1 MIGSQTEL
9 DGQSEIEQGKR
20 MTGTPHIEAAKGDFA
35 ETVLMPGDPLRAQA
49 LAEKHLDDVRQVNRV
64 RNMFGFTGT
73 FKGKPVSIMGSGMG
87 MPSISIY
94 AHELFDYYGV
104 KQIIRVGT
112 CGGLLDDMQVGD
124 LVMASAASTDTAM
137 NRQRFGG
144 WDFSASAD
152 FDLLRR
158 VHDKA
163 TQEGLKIRTGNVFS
177 SDWFYHPDA
186 DFIEKMQKMGILAL
200 DMESA
205 ALYALAQQHGRR
217 ALTILS
223 VSDVIPT
230 GERASHETRQNA
242 FAKVIEVVLDAV
254 LETDAGS

>member
-1 MIGSQTEL
+1 
-9 DGQSEIEQGKR
+9 
-20 MTGTPHIEAAKGDFA
+20 MTGTPHIEASRGDFA

-49 LAEKHLDDVRQVNRV
+49 LAKNHLDDVRLVNSV
-64 RNMFGFTGT
+64 RNMLGFTGT

-112 CGGLLDDMQVGD
+112 CGGLLADMQVGD
-124 LVMASAASTDTAM
+124 LVLASAASTDSAM

-144 WDFSASAD
+144 WDFSAGAD
-152 FDLLRR
+152 FQLLHKVRETAIQR
-158 VHDKA
+158 
-163 TQEGLKIRTGNVFS
+163 GLKIRTGNVFA
-177 SDWFYHPDA
+177 SDWFYHPDEA
-186 DFIEKMQKMGILAL
+186 FIEKVQKMGILAL

-205 ALYALAQQHGRR
+205 ALYALAQQHNRR

-230 GERASHETRQNA
+230 NEHASHETRQNA
-242 FAKVIEVVLDAV
+242 FGAVIEVVLEAV
-254 LETDAGS
+254 LEPGPAR

>member
-1 MIGSQTEL
+1 
-9 DGQSEIEQGKR
+9 
-20 MTGTPHIEAAKGDFA
+20 MTGTPHIEAARGDFA

-49 LAEKHLDDVRQVNRV
+49 LAKNHLDDVRLVNSV
-64 RNMFGFTGT
+64 RNMLGFTGKY
-73 FKGKPVSIMGSGMG
+73 KGRPVSIMGSGMG

-112 CGGLLDDMQVGD
+112 CGGLLADMQVGD
-124 LVMASAASTDTAM
+124 LVLASAASTDSAM
-137 NRQRFGG
+137 NRQRFSG
-144 WDFSASAD
+144 WDFAAGAD
-152 FDLLRR
+152 SELLGK
-158 VHDKA
+158 VHEKA
-163 TQEGLKIRTGNVFS
+163 IQMGQKIRIGNVFA
-177 SDWFYHPDA
+177 SDWFYHPDEN
-186 DFIEKMQKMGILAL
+186 FIDQVQKMGILAL

-230 GERASHETRQNA
+230 GEQASHETRQNA
-242 FAKVIEVVLDAV
+242 FGAVIEIVLDAV
-254 LETDAGS
+254 LEPENQV

>member
-1 MIGSQTEL
+1 
-9 DGQSEIEQGKR
+9 
-20 MTGTPHIEAAKGDFA
+20 MTGTPHIGAMKGQFA

-49 LAEKHLDDVRQVNRV
+49 LADNHLEDVKLVTSV

-73 FKGKPVSIMGSGMG
+73 FRGKPVSIMGSGMG

-94 AHELFDYYGV
+94 AHELFDFYGV

-112 CGGLLDDMQVGD
+112 CGGLLADMQVGD
-124 LVMASAASTDTAM
+124 LVLASAASTDSAM

-144 WDFSASAD
+144 WDYSASAD
-152 FDLLRR
+152 FELLRR
-158 VHDKA
+158 VYEKA
-163 TQEGLKIRTGNVFS
+163 AAVGLKIRTGNVFS
-177 SDWFYHPDA
+177 SDWFYHPDE
-186 DFIEKMQKMGILAL
+186 DFIEKVQKMGILAL

-205 ALYALAQQHGRR
+205 ALYALAHQHGKR

-242 FAKVIEVVLDAV
+242 FGAVIELVLEAVLD
-254 LETDAGS
+254 TGPDA

>member
-1 MIGSQTEL
+1 
-9 DGQSEIEQGKR
+9 
-20 MTGTPHIEAAKGDFA
+20 MTGTLHIEALKGQFA
-35 ETVLMPGDPLRAQA
+35 DTVLMPGDPLRAQA
-49 LAEKHLDDVRQVNRV
+49 LANNHLDNAKLVTSV
-64 RNMFGFTGT
+64 RNMLGFTGT

-112 CGGLLDDMQVGD
+112 CGGLLADMQVGD
-124 LVMASAASTDTAM
+124 LVLASAAGTDSAM

-144 WDFSASAD
+144 YDFSASAD
-152 FDLLRR
+152 FELLRQ
-158 VHDKA
+158 VYDKA
-163 TQEGLKIRTGNVFS
+163 LQRDLKIRTGNVFS
-177 SDWFYHPDA
+177 SDWFYHPDET
-186 DFIEKMQKMGILAL
+186 FIDTMQKMGILAL

-205 ALYALAQQHGRR
+205 ALYALAHQHGRR
-217 ALTILS
+217 ALTMLS

-242 FAKVIEVVLDAV
+242 FGAVIQVVLDAV
-254 LETDAGS
+254 LETEPEA

>member
-1 MIGSQTEL
+1 
-9 DGQSEIEQGKR
+9 
-20 MTGTPHIEAAKGDFA
+20 MTGTPHIEAARGDFA
-35 ETVLMPGDPLRAQA
+35 ETVLMPGDPLRAKA
-49 LAEKHLDDVRQVNRV
+49 LAESHLEDVRMVNSV

-73 FKGKPVSIMGSGMG
+73 FRGQPVSIMGSGMG

-112 CGGLLDDMQVGD
+112 CGGLLADMQVGD
-124 LVMASAASTDTAM
+124 LVLASAASTDSAM
-137 NRQRFGG
+137 NQQRFSG
-144 WDFSASAD
+144 WDFAAGAD

-158 VHDKA
+158 VHEKA
-163 TQEGLKIRTGNVFS
+163 VQKGLKIRTGNVFA
-177 SDWFYHPDA
+177 SDWFYHPDEA
-186 DFIEKMQKMGILAL
+186 FIDKVQKMGILAL

-242 FAKVIEVVLDAV
+242 FGKVIDVVLEAV
-254 LETDAGS
+254 LEPETAQ

>member
-1 MIGSQTEL
+1 
-9 DGQSEIEQGKR
+9 
-20 MTGTPHIEAAKGDFA
+20 MTGTPHIEANKGDFA

-49 LAEKHLDDVRQVNRV
+49 LAKNHLEDVRQVNSV
-64 RNMFGFTGT
+64 RNMLGFTGT
-73 FKGKPVSIMGSGMG
+73 FKGKRVSIMGSGMG

-94 AHELFDYYGV
+94 AHELFDYYDV

-112 CGGLLDDMQVGD
+112 CGGLLADMQLGD
-124 LVMASAASTDTAM
+124 LVLASAASTDSSM
-137 NRQRFGG
+137 NRQRFGD
-144 WDFSASAD
+144 WDFAANAD
-152 FDLLRR
+152 FDLLQR

-163 TQEGLKIRTGNVFS
+163 VQTGLKIRTGNVFA
-177 SDWFYHPDA
+177 SDWFYHPDEA
-186 DFIEKMQKMGILAL
+186 FIEKVQNMGVLAL

-205 ALYALAQQHGRR
+205 ALYALAQQHNRR

-242 FAKVIEVVLDAV
+242 FGKVIEVVLEAV
-254 LETDAGS
+254 LEPENTA

>member
-1 MIGSQTEL
+1 
-9 DGQSEIEQGKR
+9 
-20 MTGTPHIEAAKGDFA
+20 MTGTPHIEAARGDFA

-49 LAEKHLDDVRQVNRV
+49 LAKNYLQDVRQVNSV
-64 RNMFGFTGT
+64 RNMLGFTGT
-73 FKGKPVSIMGSGMG
+73 FNGKTVSIMGSGMG

-112 CGGLLDDMQVGD
+112 CGGLLADMQVGD
-124 LVMASAASTDTAM
+124 LVLASAASTDSAM
-137 NRQRFGG
+137 NRQRFSN
-144 WDFSASAD
+144 WDFAAGAD
-152 FDLLRR
+152 FDLLTR
-158 VHDKA
+158 VHDLAVKR
-163 TQEGLKIRTGNVFS
+163 GLNIRTGNVFA
-177 SDWFYHPDA
+177 SDWFYHPDEA
-186 DFIEKMQKMGILAL
+186 FIENVQKMGILAL

-242 FAKVIEVVLDAV
+242 FGTVIEVVLEAV
-254 LETDAGS
+254 LEAESNI

>member
-1 MIGSQTEL
+1 
-9 DGQSEIEQGKR
+9 
-20 MTGTPHIEAAKGDFA
+20 MTGTPHIGASKGQFA

-49 LAEKHLDDVRQVNRV
+49 LANNHLDDVKLVTSV
-64 RNMFGFTGT
+64 RNMFGFTGS

-112 CGGLLDDMQVGD
+112 CGGLLADMQVGD
-124 LVMASAASTDTAM
+124 LVLASAASTDSAM

-152 FDLLRR
+152 FELLNR
-158 VHDKA
+158 VHEKA
-163 TQEGLKIRTGNVFS
+163 VLKGLKIRTGNVFS
-177 SDWFYHPDA
+177 SDWFYHPDET
-186 DFIEKMQKMGILAL
+186 FIDKVQKLGVLAL

-205 ALYALAQQHGRR
+205 ALYALAHQHGRR

-242 FAKVIEVVLDAV
+242 FGAVIEVVLEAV
-254 LETDAGS
+254 LETGSGV

>member
-1 MIGSQTEL
+1 
-9 DGQSEIEQGKR
+9 
-20 MTGTPHIEAAKGDFA
+20 MTGTPHIEASKGDFA

-49 LAEKHLDDVRQVNRV
+49 LAKNHLDDVRQVNSV
-64 RNMFGFTGT
+64 RNMLGFTGT
-73 FKGKPVSIMGSGMG
+73 FKGKRVSIMGSGMG

-112 CGGLLDDMQVGD
+112 CGGLLADMQLGD
-124 LVMASAASTDTAM
+124 LVLASAASTDSAM
-137 NRQRFGG
+137 NRQRFGD
-144 WDFSASAD
+144 WDFAANAD
-152 FDLLRR
+152 FDLLQR

-163 TQEGLKIRTGNVFS
+163 VQAGLKIRTGNVFA
-177 SDWFYHPDA
+177 SDWFYHPDEA
-186 DFIEKMQKMGILAL
+186 FIEKVQNMGALAI

-205 ALYALAQQHGRR
+205 ALYALAQQHKRR

-230 GERASHETRQNA
+230 GERASHEIRQNA
-242 FAKVIEVVLDAV
+242 FGKVIEVVLEAV
-254 LETDAGS
+254 LEPETIA